1 MPVQAA
7 TLSHA
12 VAAFAFLL
20 LSGVLLGRWQSR
32 VHAGA
37 LALACLLTAL
47 WAACMAFDIAALPAE
62 AMRSAGWLA
71 LLLLVRQF
79 SRRRAAAFAA
89 AIVGLSL
96 ASLAPQLMLLARLVL
111 AMLGMLLVEQ
121 VFRLAPP
128 VERWGIKFACIG
140 IGALFVFD
148 FYLYSDALMFGR
160 INADIGAARGI
171 ANALTAPL
179 LAVSVSRGPRW
190 SGPLALSRSFMLH
203 SATVVASA
211 LYLLAMALS
220 GYYLRYVGGGWGRL
234 MQLVFL
240 FGAAIV
246 LAAVLFSGT
255 LRARLK
261 VWIAKHFFTERFDYR
276 HEWLS
281 FTRVLSEE
289 GPHLYE
295 RAILALAGLVE
306 SPAGLLWLR
315 KDDQWEPLAK
325 WNMPLP
331 PDALPLDEPFC
342 QFLQQRQWVID
353 VPDCAGRTER
363 YGELVLPPCLLK
375 LDHAWLVIPL
385 TLHGQVTGFV
395 VLVAP
400 RAPIQLNWE
409 VIDVL
414 KIAGSQAA
422 SYLAHRASL
431 DSLMVARQFESFN
444 RMSTFIVHDLKN
456 LAAQFSLLLKNAEK
470 HRANPEFQADVRETL
485 DHSVQ
490 KMQSLLQKLA
500 RGEPPQQPQS
510 VCLDAVLEQAAK
522 CIALPAPVLL
532 VEARGLQVMAQFAR
546 LQRVLG
552 HLIQNAV
559 DATPATGTVKVRLAR
574 DGRHALV
581 EIADTGHGMDDE
593 FIRDRLFRPFDSTK
607 TAGMGIGVFESREY
621 VRELGGRIAVVS
633 TPGQGTTFS
642 VHLPIHSILEVNH
655 GKEEV
660 ARDRG

>member
-1 MPVQAA
+1 MPVQAVVG
-7 TLSHA
+7 SHA
-12 VAAFAFLL
+12 VAAFVFLV
-20 LSGVLLGRWQSR
+20 LSALLLGRWHAR

-37 LALACLLTAL
+37 LAFACLLTSL
-47 WAACMAFDIAALPAE
+47 WAASMAFRLAPALTE
-62 AMRSAGWLA
+62 AMRTAGWL
-71 LLLLVRQF
+71 LLLLFVRQF
-79 SRRRAAAFAA
+79 PRRRAIALAI

-96 ASLAPQLMLLARLVL
+96 ASLAPQLVLLARLVL
-111 AMLGMLLVEQ
+111 GMLGMLLVEQ

-128 VERWGIKFACIG
+128 AERWGIKFACIG
-140 IGALFVFD
+140 IGSLFVFD

-160 INADIGAARGI
+160 INDDISAARGI
-171 ANALTAPL
+171 ANALSAPL
-179 LAVSVSRGPRW
+179 LAISVSRDPRW
-190 SGPLALSRSFMLH
+190 SGALAVSRSFMLH
-203 SATVVASA
+203 SATIVASA
-211 LYLLAMALS
+211 LYLLAMAMS

-261 VWIAKHFFTERFDYR
+261 VWIAKHFFTEGFDYR
-276 HEWLS
+276 QEWLS
-281 FTRVLSEE
+281 FTRVLSED

-295 RAILALAGLVE
+295 RAIQALAGLVE

-315 KDDQWEPLAK
+315 KDDQWEATAK

-331 PDALPLDEPFC
+331 TETLPLDAPFC
-342 QFLQQRQWVID
+342 QFLEQRQWVID
-353 VPDCAGRTER
+353 VPDCAGKTER
-363 YGELVLPPCLLK
+363 YGDLVLPPSLLK
-375 LDHAWLVIPL
+375 LENAWLLIPL
-385 TLHGQVTGFV
+385 TLHGKVTGFV
-395 VLVAP
+395 VLAAP
-400 RAPIQLNWE
+400 RAPIKLNWE

-456 LAAQFSLLLKNAEK
+456 LACQFSLLLRNAET
-470 HRANPEFQADVRETL
+470 HRANPEFQADVLETL

-500 RGEPPQQPQS
+500 RGESQERPEP
-510 VCLDAVLEQAAK
+510 VCLDAVLVQATK
-522 CIALPAPVLL
+522 CITLPCPTLAVDVSGLHVL
-532 VEARGLQVMAQFAR
+532 AQGTR

-559 DATPATGTVKVRLAR
+559 DATPASGAVRVRLSS
-574 DGRHALV
+574 DDRHAVV
-581 EIADTGHGMDDE
+581 EITDTGHGMTEE

-607 TAGMGIGVFESREY
+607 SAGMGIGVFESREY
-621 VRELGGRIAVVS
+621 VRELGGRIAVSS

-642 VHLPIHSILEVNH
+642 VYLPIHSIVEVNH